1 MDFEQFWAGIQS
13 ILDSLN
19 IDMTREELMICL
31 GIGVGAGW
39 LASQVV
45 GGKGNII
52 RYLLAGL
59 LGSLLGPIILG
70 WAGFEFDL
78 GMQLVNDLV
87 VATVGAVAVIVAA
100 RVIG

>member
-1 MDFEQFWAGIQS
+1 MDFSQFWDGVQS

-19 IDMTREELMICL
+19 IDMTREELMVCL
-31 GIGVGAGW
+31 GIGVAAGW

-59 LGSLLGPIILG
+59 LGSLLGPMIID
-70 WAGFEFDL
+70 WSGFQFDL
-78 GMQLVNDLV
+78 GMQIVNEIV
-87 VATVGAVAVIVAA
+87 VATVGAIAVIVVA